1 MNISWHGLSCFELAC
16 TTPQG
21 KVSLVIDPYHNETG
35 LRFPRTLEAAAVA
48 VTHAGEDADNTAAI
62 EGHPFVV
69 RTPGEYEIKDIFVF
83 GISVPLTTEAGSGG
97 KKEKEMPHVIYRIE
111 AEGLHIAHL
120 GALNRALTDA
130 ELQEL
135 KNIDILMIPVGGGRV
150 LSPKLASEV
159 IAQIEPRVVLPMT
172 HTIPNQKEAFGS
184 VDDFCKAFGVCRR
197 ESAGTYKVTRK
208 DLPEDDML
216 IMTLER

>member
-1 MNISWHGLSCFELAC
+1 MHISWHGLSCFELAC

-21 KVSLVIDPYHNETG
+21 KVGLVVDPYRNETG

-48 VTHAGEDADNTAAI
+48 VTHEDEDADNVSAI
-62 EGHPFVV
+62 EGHPFVI
-69 RTPGEYEIKDIFVF
+69 RTPGEYEVKDVFVF
-83 GISVPLTTEAGSGG
+83 GISAPITEGEK
-97 KKEKEMPHVIYRIE
+97 KKELAHVIYRIE

-120 GALNRALTDA
+120 GALNRVLTDA

-172 HTIPNQKEAFGS
+172 HAAANQKETFGT
-184 VDDFCKAFGVCRR
+184 VDEFCKAFGVCRR
-197 ESAGTYKVTRK
+197 ESANTYKVTRK

>member
-1 MNISWHGLSCFELAC
+1 M
-16 TTPQG
+16 T
-21 KVSLVIDPYHNETG
+21 LVVDPYQNETG
-35 LRFPRTLEAAAVA
+35 LRFPRTLEAGAVA
-48 VTHAGEDADNTAAI
+48 VTHDDEDANNVTAI
-62 EGHPFVV
+62 EGHPFVI
-69 RTPGEYEIKDIFVF
+69 RTPGEYEVKDVFVF
-83 GISVPLTTEAGSGG
+83 GIAAPIEDEK
-97 KKEKEMPHVIYRIE
+97 KKEVPHVIYRIE

-172 HTIPNQKEAFGS
+172 HAIPNQKESFGT
-184 VDDFCKAFGVCRR
+184 VDEFCKAFGVCRR
-197 ESAGTYKVTRK
+197 ESGTSYKVTRK

-216 IMTLER
+216 IMSLER